1 MWCTCVFV
9 CMFSRVMHAQP
20 CCWSDLGTWS
30 CSSPASVR
38 LLDLALFPLIQC
50 THPLASEKKESMM
63 IKDTHY
69 LFSLLGLL
77 CAQTSM
83 SWYDQNM
90 LNSYL
95 LTSLFYLHCS
105 FQIKLPSILKKAQ
118 IVYSSWNLFCLLF
131 ICCKLTFNRTVNEEE
146 LVLFHW
152 RLIQTLHWAV
162 ERKGCSCAGGMMRW
176 RTWKTLRS
184 YNDPLTVFLFPG
196 LWPLVPTSWRGLFSL
211 HWRNLSPQAHLKW
224 SEMA

>member
-1 MWCTCVFV
+1 MCVCVHVLTGNACSALLLVRPGDTELQQPNF
-9 CMFSRVMHAQP
+9 CQAAGSGLISPNTMHTP
-20 CCWSDLGTWS
+20 
-30 CSSPASVR
+30 SS
-38 LLDLALFPLIQC
+38 FW
-50 THPLASEKKESMM
+50 KKKKSMM

-77 CAQTSM
+77 CVQTSL
-83 SWYDQNM
+83 SWYDQSM

-131 ICCKLTFNRTVNEEE
+131 ICCKLTFTRTVNEEE

-152 RLIQTLHWAV
+152 RLNQTLHWAV
-162 ERKGCSCAGGMMRW
+162 ERKGCSSGGGIMRW

-184 YNDPLTVFLFPG
+184 YNDSLTVFLFPG